1 MNLQVLLSRVP
12 IVGHF
17 IGNASINVTALA
29 IECIF
34 VIIGAV
40 IPLIIYAAQ
49 NKKGNSVEN
58 IGTAAD
64 KNIFAIIGSFVGML
78 VGKLISDLVNNILYF
93 FETPTNQAQNTENS
107 TNNASSNLV
116 VATEQPENAQ
126 QSRDSRAQSRASRAH
141 SSDSGFHPYQDE
153 YEANYAAEA
162 AASRKRA
169 LSQSDTTYS
178 DPVILSNLRQSSNSS
193 RSWVF
198 PRQQSSSTWSGHIP
212 MSVLDLDSLSGDNRP
227 DNESTRLTVR

>member
-1 MNLQVLLSRVP
+1 MNLPVLLSRVP

-40 IPLIIYAAQ
+40 MPLIIYAVQ
-49 NKKGNSVEN
+49 NKNGNSVEN

-64 KNIFAIIGSFVGML
+64 KNIFAIIGSFVGMFI
-78 VGKLISDLVNNILYF
+78 GKLISDLVNNILYF
-93 FETPTNQAQNTENS
+93 FEPTDNQAQNTENS
-107 TNNASSNLV
+107 TNNASSNLD
-116 VATEQPENAQ
+116 VATLQRENVQ
-126 QSRDSRAQSRASRAH
+126 DSRASRAH

-153 YEANYAAEA
+153 YDANYAAEA
-162 AASRKRA
+162 EASRKRA
-169 LSQSDTTYS
+169 LSQSDATYS
-178 DPVILSNLRQSSNSS
+178 EPIILSSLRQSSNSS
-193 RSWVF
+193 RSWVY
-198 PRQQSSSTWSGHIP
+198 PRQQSSSTWSAHIP

-227 DNESTRLTVR
+227 DNGSTRLTVR